1 MTESPICAHTECARN
16 LKSKHRIKSHYYY
29 CSALCPNRTP
39 GPTWLEDVMKSHASG
54 RYWWEDQREGLMEY
68 LSACSISWRQ

>member
-16 LKSKHRIKSHYYY
+16 LQSKHRIKGHYY

-68 LSACSISWRQ
+68 LIACSISWRQ